1 MSYVHKEVGTKLTLE
16 EDYSSCFWAQQ
27 LNSVPC
33 TIRASVSDTTTL
45 PTYMIKNFNAI
56 CVLKAKKE
64 KEIKN
69 TGSEPY

>member
-27 LNSVPC
+27 LNSVLC

-45 PTYMIKNFNAI
+45 PTSMPYVCAES
-56 CVLKAKKE
+56 KK

-69 TGSEPY
+69 CTLLV